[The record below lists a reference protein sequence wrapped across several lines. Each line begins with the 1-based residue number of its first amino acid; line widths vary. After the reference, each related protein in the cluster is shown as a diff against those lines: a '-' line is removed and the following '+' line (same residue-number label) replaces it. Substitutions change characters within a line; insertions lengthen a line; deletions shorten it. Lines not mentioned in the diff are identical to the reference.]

1 MFDWLLWF
9 TSMEH
14 SKPLALVL
22 FFGAFCGILI
32 YVFTGKK
39 RARRLESY
47 KYIPFDEEEP
57 QRPGLQG
64 FARDDDQR
72 ARIATNKNTRSRK
85 VMDNE

>member
-9 TSMEH
+9 TRMEN

-32 YVFTGKK
+32 YVFTGKR
-39 RARRLESY
+39 RAKRLESY
-47 KYIPFDEEEP
+47 KYIPFDDDGPP
-57 QRPGLQG
+57 QSDSSWSGRQPQ
-64 FARDDDQR
+64 
-72 ARIATNKNTRSRK
+72 SRK

>member
-32 YVFTGKK
+32 YVFTGKNRTK
-39 RARRLESY
+39 RLESY
-47 KYIPFDEEEP
+47 KHIPFDDEEP
-57 QRPGLQG
+57 QRPELHG
-64 FARDDDQR
+64 FARDDQR
-72 ARIATNKNTRSRK
+72 ARIETNRIPQG
-85 VMDNE
+85 DGQ

>member
-39 RARRLESY
+39 RAKRLESY

-57 QRPGLQG
+57 QRPEPQG
-64 FARDDDQR
+64 FARDDRR
-72 ARIATNKNTRSRK
+72 ARIEKK
-85 VMDNE
+85 PIPQGDGQ

>member
-9 TSMEH
+9 TQMEH

-32 YVFTGKK
+32 YVLTGKN
-39 RARRLESY
+39 RAKRLESY

-57 QRPGLQG
+57 RQPELHG
-64 FARDDDQR
+64 FARGNQR
-72 ARIATNKNTRSRK
+72 ARIETQSRK
-85 VMDNE
+85 VTDNE

>member
-9 TSMEH
+9 THMEN

-32 YVFTGKK
+32 YVFTGKN

-47 KYIPFDEEEP
+47 KYMPFDEEEDP
-57 QRPGLQG
+57 RRPELDG
-64 FARDDDQR
+64 FARDDPQ
-72 ARIATNKNTRSRK
+72 ARIETNPIPQG
-85 VMDNE
+85 DGQ

>member
-9 TSMEH
+9 THMEN

-32 YVFTGKK
+32 YVFTGKR
-39 RARRLESY
+39 RAERLESY
-47 KYIPFDEEEP
+47 KHIPFE
-57 QRPGLQG
+57 
-64 FARDDDQR
+64 DDDPPQSDTSR
-72 ARIATNKNTRSRK
+72 SRRQSQSRK

>member
-22 FFGAFCGILI
+22 FFSAFCGILI

-57 QRPGLQG
+57 RQSERDG
-64 FARDDDQR
+64 FARDDQR
-72 ARIATNKNTRSRK
+72 ARIAKK
-85 VMDNE
+85 PIPQGDGQ

>member
-9 TSMEH
+9 THMEK

-32 YVFTGKK
+32 YVLTGKH
-39 RARRLESY
+39 RAKRLESY
-47 KYIPFDEEEP
+47 KYIPFD
-57 QRPGLQG
+57 
-64 FARDDDQR
+64 DDDPPQSDTSR
-72 ARIATNKNTRSRK
+72 FGRQSQSRK